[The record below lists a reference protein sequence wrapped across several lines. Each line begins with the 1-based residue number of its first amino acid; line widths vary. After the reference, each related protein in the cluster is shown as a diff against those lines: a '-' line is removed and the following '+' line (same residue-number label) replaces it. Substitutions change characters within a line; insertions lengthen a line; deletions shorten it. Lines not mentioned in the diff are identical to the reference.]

1 MQQLNKVSTLE
12 TAALMRGTR
21 IPSYAINVNLQH
33 PCCKLT
39 CEFYKN
45 MIFVKR
51 RCFFIK
57 LPSVAVLYELDVQY
71 RQGWRWL

>member
-1 MQQLNKVSTLE
+1 MTATDGGGSMQK
-12 TAALMRGTR
+12 RCF
-21 IPSYAINVNLQH
+21 VNLQR
-33 PCCKLT
+33 PYCKLT

-71 RQGWRWL
+71 RHGWR